1 MFCSCVDLIDSRR
14 AWQDARLRGGDHG
27 NATRQ
32 QLQLVA
38 DDLRRQ
44 VNFAIACFAINILM
58 TSRIGNPS
66 LTRSE
71 PGCAGK
77 HCGQRRSY
85 CVVNK

>member
-1 MFCSCVDLIDSRR
+1 MYVCMFCSCVDLIDSRG

-44 VNFAIACFAINILM
+44 VSFAISAILA
-58 TSRIGNPS
+58 
-66 LTRSE
+66 
-71 PGCAGK
+71 AG
-77 HCGQRRSY
+77 GPA
-85 CVVNK
+85 